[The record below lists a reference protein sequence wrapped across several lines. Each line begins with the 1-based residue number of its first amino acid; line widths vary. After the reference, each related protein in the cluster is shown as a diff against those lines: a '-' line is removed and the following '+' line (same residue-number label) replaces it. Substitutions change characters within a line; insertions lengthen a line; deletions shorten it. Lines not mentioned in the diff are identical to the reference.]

1 MKRVKSILWVAICFF
16 LAGPLGT
23 FAGDYQPAIY
33 KGSPEF
39 ERVKQLVGVWEGT
52 SDMGKAGEKVRV
64 EYSLTAGGSA
74 LIETLSPGKG
84 EEMVSVYHDQKGKL
98 VMTHYCTLHNQ
109 PHMTL
114 VKSDAQS
121 IELLFSKKGNVINP
135 AKEMHM
141 HAVSFSFTDNDH
153 FVQKWTM
160 FDKGKKAEEVVFKL
174 ARVH

>member
-1 MKRVKSILWVAICFF
+1 MKRVMSILCTAGFLF
-16 LAGPLGT
+16 LAGPLVT
-23 FAGDYQPAIY
+23 HAGEYQAATY

-52 SDMGKAGEKVRV
+52 SDMGKAGGKVRV

-74 LIETLSPGKG
+74 LIETLSPGNE
-84 EEMVSVYHDQKGKL
+84 EEMVSVYHDQKGIL

-114 VKSDAQS
+114 AKSDAQS
-121 IELLFSKKGNVINP
+121 LDLVFTKKGNVIDP
-135 AKEMHM
+135 AKEKHM

-153 FVQKWTM
+153 FVQTWTM
-160 FDKGKKAEEVVFKL
+160 FDKGKKAEEVAFKL
-174 ARVH
+174 TRMH